1 MFDPGVTA
9 AFVSV
14 VLIDVALA
22 GDNAIAVAMAAAA
35 LPAEQRR
42 RVILAGTIAATVL
55 RVALATVAMQL
66 LAIVGLTLAGGI
78 LLLFVAWK
86 LFRELHLQRP
96 RAAASAAAA
105 PPKKFGTALL
115 QVLVA
120 DISMS
125 LDNVLA
131 IAGAARDH
139 FAVLVAG
146 LVLSVA
152 LMGLSAGLL
161 ARLIARY
168 RWISWV
174 GLAVVTLVALR
185 LIWDGTAELA
195 ALRG

>member
-1 MFDPGVTA
+1 MFDPGLVA

-14 VLIDVALA
+14 VVIDVALA

-35 LPAEQRR
+35 LPARQRR
-42 RVILAGTIAATVL
+42 RVIIAGTIGATAFRIV
-55 RVALATVAMQL
+55 LATVAMRL
-66 LAIVGLTLAGGI
+66 LAVIGLTLAGGV

-86 LFRELHLQRP
+86 LFRELSVQRP
-96 RAAASAAAA
+96 GAAAVHAPREKRFAAAL
-105 PPKKFGTALL
+105 F
-115 QVLVA
+115 QVLAA

-131 IAGAARDH
+131 IAGAAREH

-161 ARLIARY
+161 ARLIARQ

-174 GLAVVTLVALR
+174 GLAVVTAVALR

-195 ALRG
+195 ALGG

>member
-1 MFDPGVTA
+1 MFDPGVLT

-22 GDNAIAVAMAAAA
+22 GDNAIAVAMAAAS
-35 LPAEQRR
+35 LPAAQRR
-42 RVILAGTIAATVL
+42 RVILVGTIVATAL
-55 RVALATVAMQL
+55 RVALATVAMRL
-66 LAIVGLTLAGGI
+66 LAIVGLTLAGGV

-86 LFRELHLQRP
+86 LYRELRGNGARAAGMHGP
-96 RAAASAAAA
+96 RAKSFGAAL
-105 PPKKFGTALL
+105 G
-115 QVLVA
+115 QVLAA

-152 LMGLSAGLL
+152 LMGASAGLL

-174 GLAVVTLVALR
+174 GLAVVTFVALR